1 MTRIHSL
8 HRLPGSRISAATGDP
23 IDLQLAEALRERLT
37 EAGSPELAATVEHLR
52 VVEPCR
58 CGEPGCKSFYTVPAH
73 RVRRLWGKA
82 GETIELAPGLAVDV
96 VDGAIVAVEIL
107 QGRSVET

>member
-1 MTRIHSL
+1 MARIHSF
-8 HRLPGSRISAATGDP
+8 HRIPGGRISAATRDP
-23 IDLQLAEALRERLT
+23 IDRQLAEALREHLT
-37 EAGSPELAATVEHLR
+37 EASQPELAATVEQLR

-58 CGEPGCKSFYTVPAH
+58 CGEPGCKSFYTLPAH

-107 QGRSVET
+107 QVPQC